1 VGKLSREELI
11 PVMPRGN
18 PQQNLQLVW
27 SLGKIC
33 TQLHPRCTQLIF
45 LQRGFPGS
53 SKPYYYFMFAYL
65 KHLMFTTIKVEANER
80 VLMFRSGRFIKILTP
95 GNYRFFDPMKEIA
108 IEKHNLETPYFE
120 SKYIKTLR
128 RSYPQVVEQYFTVVD
143 LQDSEMGIIS
153 IDSKILSMLSPGQTK
168 LFWKELQEVTVE
180 KINLATDYEIS
191 SQKLDLL
198 TVYQKTTQSYFVTHQ
213 INTGCTGVLS
223 VDGQITRLLAPGV
236 YAFWVYGHNIS
247 VTIHDLRLLEIEVAG
262 QEILTKDRVTIRIN
276 LSCYYQITD
285 ILLLVS
291 QLADFRTY
299 LYKQLQFALR
309 QSVES
314 KTLDEL
320 LASKNTLDA
329 QILESIQTT
338 FADTGLDIQRIG
350 IKDIILPGEMRTI
363 FNQVVQAEKAAQAN
377 LIKRREET
385 AATRSLL
392 NTAKLMEDNPILL
405 RLKELETLEN
415 LMQKVNT
422 LSVSDGVDGLLNLLK
437 LNPKND

>member
-1 VGKLSREELI
+1 MFSTIK
-11 PVMPRGN
+11 
-18 PQQNLQLVW
+18 NLV
-27 SLGKIC
+27 
-33 TQLHPRCTQLIF
+33 
-45 LQRGFPGS
+45 
-53 SKPYYYFMFAYL
+53 
-65 KHLMFTTIKVEANER
+65 FTTIKVEANER
-80 VLMFRSGRFIKILTP
+80 VLMFRDGKFISILTP
-95 GNYRFFDPMKEIA
+95 GNYRFFDPGKEIA
-108 IEKHNLETPYFE
+108 IEKHNLETPTFE

-128 RSYPQVVEQYFTVVD
+128 RSYPRVVEQYFMVVD
-143 LQDSEMGIIS
+143 LKDNEMGIVYV
-153 IDSKILSMLSPGQTK
+153 DGKILSMLTPGQTK
-168 LFWKELQEVTVE
+168 LFWKELEEITLE
-180 KINLATDYEIS
+180 KINLVTDYEIS

-198 TVYQKTTQSYFVTHQ
+198 TRYQKSSQTYFVTHQ
-213 INTGCTGVLS
+213 INTGCTGILF
-223 VDGQITRLLAPGV
+223 VDGQVTRLLEPGT

-247 VTIHDLRLLEIEVAG
+247 VIIYDLRLVEIEIAG
-262 QEILTKDRVTIRIN
+262 QEILTKDRVSIRIN

-285 ILLLVS
+285 ILLLIS

-320 LASKNTLDA
+320 LANKDTLDG
-329 QILESIQTT
+329 QILESIQVT
-338 FADTGLDIQRIG
+338 FAETGLQVQKIG

-437 LNPKND
+437 LKPEQK

>member
-1 VGKLSREELI
+1 
-11 PVMPRGN
+11 
-18 PQQNLQLVW
+18 
-27 SLGKIC
+27 
-33 TQLHPRCTQLIF
+33 
-45 LQRGFPGS
+45 
-53 SKPYYYFMFAYL
+53 
-65 KHLMFTTIKVEANER
+65 MFTTIKVEANER
-80 VLMFRSGRFIKILTP
+80 VLMFRAGKFVEILTP
-95 GNYRFFDPMKEIA
+95 GNYQFFDPKKEIA
-108 IEKHNLETPYFE
+108 IEKHSLENPVFE
-120 SKYIKTLR
+120 SKYTKILR
-128 RSYPQVVEQYFTVVD
+128 KEYPQVVEKYFTVVD
-143 LQDSEMGIIS
+143 LKDNEMGIVYVNG
-153 IDSKILSMLSPGQTK
+153 KILSMLTPGQTK
-168 LFWKELQEVTVE
+168 LFWQELEEITLE
-180 KINLATDYEIS
+180 KINLVTDYEIS

-198 TVYQKTTQSYFVTHQ
+198 TRYQKSNQTYFVTHQ

-223 VDGQITRLLAPGV
+223 VDGQVTRLLEPGT
-236 YAFWVYGHNIS
+236 YAFWLYGHNIS
-247 VTIHDLRLLEIEVAG
+247 VNIYDLRLVEIEIAG

-285 ILLLVS
+285 ILLLLS

-309 QSVES
+309 QSVEA

-320 LASKNTLDA
+320 LANKDTLDG
-329 QILESIQTT
+329 QILASIQAT
-338 FADTGLDIQRIG
+338 FAETGLEIQKIG

-392 NTAKLMEDNPILL
+392 NTAKLMEDNPVLL

-422 LSVSDGVDGLLNLLK
+422 LSVSDGVEGLLNLLK
-437 LNPKND
+437 LKPEQE

>member
-1 VGKLSREELI
+1 
-11 PVMPRGN
+11 
-18 PQQNLQLVW
+18 
-27 SLGKIC
+27 
-33 TQLHPRCTQLIF
+33 
-45 LQRGFPGS
+45 
-53 SKPYYYFMFAYL
+53 MFATI
-65 KHLMFTTIKVEANER
+65 KKLMFTTIKVEANER
-80 VLMFRSGRFIKILTP
+80 VLMFRDGKFISILTP
-95 GNYRFFDPMKEIA
+95 GNYRFFDPGKEIA
-108 IEKHNLETPYFE
+108 IEKHNLETPVFE

-128 RSYPQVVEQYFTVVD
+128 KEYPRVVEQYFTVVD
-143 LQDSEMGIIS
+143 LKDNEMGIVYG
-153 IDSKILSMLSPGQTK
+153 DGKILSMLTPGQTK
-168 LFWKELQEVTVE
+168 LFWKELEEITLE
-180 KINLATDYEIS
+180 KINLVTDYEIS

-198 TVYQKTTQSYFVTHQ
+198 TRYQKSSQTYFVTHQ
-213 INTGCTGVLS
+213 INTGCTGILV
-223 VDGQITRLLAPGV
+223 VDGQVTRLLEPGT

-247 VTIHDLRLLEIEVAG
+247 VTIYDLRLVEIEIAG
-262 QEILTKDRVTIRIN
+262 QEILTKDRVSIRIN

-285 ILLLVS
+285 ILLLIS

-320 LASKNTLDA
+320 LANKDTLDG
-329 QILESIQTT
+329 QILESIQAT
-338 FADTGLDIQRIG
+338 FAETGLQVQKIG

-437 LNPKND
+437 LKPEQK

>member
-1 VGKLSREELI
+1 MFSTIK
-11 PVMPRGN
+11 
-18 PQQNLQLVW
+18 NLV
-27 SLGKIC
+27 
-33 TQLHPRCTQLIF
+33 
-45 LQRGFPGS
+45 
-53 SKPYYYFMFAYL
+53 
-65 KHLMFTTIKVEANER
+65 FTTIKVEANER
-80 VLMFRSGRFIKILTP
+80 VLMFRDGKFISILTP
-95 GNYRFFDPMKEIA
+95 GNYRFFDPGKEIA
-108 IEKHNLETPYFE
+108 IEKHNLETPTFE

-128 RSYPQVVEQYFTVVD
+128 RSYPRVVEQYFTVVD
-143 LQDSEMGIIS
+143 LKDNEMGIVYV
-153 IDSKILSMLSPGQTK
+153 DGKILSMLTPGQTK
-168 LFWKELQEVTVE
+168 LFWKELEEVSLE
-180 KINLATDYEIS
+180 KINLVTDYEIS

-198 TVYQKTTQSYFVTHQ
+198 TRYQKSSQTYFVTHQ
-213 INTGCTGVLS
+213 INTGCTGILL
-223 VDGQITRLLAPGV
+223 VDGQVTRLLEPGT

-247 VTIHDLRLLEIEVAG
+247 VTIYDLRLVEIEIAG
-262 QEILTKDRVTIRIN
+262 QEILTKDRVSIRIN

-285 ILLLVS
+285 ILLLIS

-320 LASKNTLDA
+320 LANKDTLDG
-329 QILESIQTT
+329 QILESIQVT
-338 FADTGLDIQRIG
+338 FAETGLQVQKIG

-437 LNPKND
+437 LKPEQK